1 MKNRLRFVCLVL
13 AVVSASLSACAQFND
28 PHTYDNAPIDVNQIE
43 LAYAYG
49 HANASIDTSLVV
61 TGASFGLNQG
71 TVDYTR
77 YFGLAD
83 HLAWVK
89 AGVPLAGLAG
99 SVAGTQISGSVVG
112 DGDSAYEVAMLL
124 KGGPALTVAQFE
136 NYKPTTT
143 LGLSL
148 TVTAPT
154 GLYRPNKI
162 LNLGADRWAFR
173 PEIALSCPFG
183 QEQRWQLDVYGNAD
197 FYTDSTSYHGHQ
209 ILRQQ
214 PLPGLEAHISYSFNG
229 SVWLSLDTRYSARGV
244 TSVNGVDQNDS
255 QQNFTLGNEL
265 NVSLN
270 PQNSL
275 IFEFA
280 KALLHHNGPANTG
293 FAVKYDYSWGKGY
306 KTSWR

>member
-1 MKNRLRFVCLVL
+1 MRKWLRFVCLLL
-13 AVVSASLSACAQFND
+13 AGPSVSLLACAQFND
-28 PHTYDNAPIDVNQIE
+28 PHAYDNAPIGVNQIE

-49 HANASIDTSLVV
+49 RADTSIDTSLVI
-61 TGASFGLNQG
+61 TGASFVLNRG
-71 TVDYTR
+71 TIDYTR
-77 YFGLAD
+77 YFGLAN

-89 AGVPLAGLAG
+89 AGVPLAGLSGA
-99 SVAGTQISGSVVG
+99 VAGTNISGSVVG

-197 FYTDSTSYHGHQ
+197 FYTDSTSYHGHE

-214 PLPGLEAHISYSFNG
+214 PLPGVEGHISYAFND

-244 TSVNGVDQNDS
+244 TSVNDVDQNDS
-255 QQNFTLGNEL
+255 QQNFTFGNEL

-270 PQNSL
+270 RQNSL

-280 KALLHHNGPANTG
+280 RAVVHHNGPTSTG

>member
-1 MKNRLRFVCLVL
+1 MKNRLRFVCLVV
-13 AVVSASLSACAQFND
+13 AVLSAAFSACAQFND
-28 PHTYDNAPIDVNQIE
+28 PHAYDNAPIDVNQIE
-43 LAYAYG
+43 LSYAYG
-49 HANASIDTSLVV
+49 HANASIDTSLVI
-61 TGASFGLNQG
+61 TGASLALNQG
-71 TVDYTR
+71 TIDYTR
-77 YFGLAD
+77 SFDLAD

-99 SVAGTQISGSVVG
+99 SVAGTQISGSVAG

-143 LGLSL
+143 LGVSL
-148 TVTAPT
+148 TITAPT

-183 QEQRWQLDVYGNAD
+183 QEQRWQLDAYGNAD

-214 PLPGLEAHISYSFNG
+214 PLPGIEGHISYAFND

-244 TSVNGVDQNDS
+244 TSVDGVNQNDS
-255 QQNFTLGNEL
+255 QQNFTLGNEV

-270 PQNSL
+270 TQNSL
-275 IFEFA
+275 IFELA
-280 KALLHHNGPANTG
+280 RALVHHNGPAYTG
-293 FAVKYDYSWGKGY
+293 FAVKYDFSWGKGY